1 MARATITI
9 EGFASSDPE
18 TRDVTGHTITKVT
31 IPVTPQKKNAQG
43 DYEDNGDTI
52 WYQAEFWDEHGQTVA
67 ETIRKGMLVT
77 VSGGLE
83 VKTWESNGKSGV
95 NVNVTFPTIGVIV
108 RKPKRDG
115 NRATTEATT
124 TEPWGNTPPADSVAS
139 QGESNGFAFE
149 GDSPF

>member
-1 MARATITI
+1 
-9 EGFASSDPE
+9 
-18 TRDVTGHTITKVT
+18 
-31 IPVTPQKKNAQG
+31 
-43 DYEDNGDTI
+43 
-52 WYQAEFWDEHGQTVA
+52 
-67 ETIRKGMLVT
+67 LVT

>member
-9 EGFASSDPE
+9 EGFVSADPE

-52 WYQAEFWDEHGQTVA
+52 WYQAEFWDEYGKVVS
-67 ETIRKGMLVT
+67 ESIRKGMLVT
-77 VSGGLE
+77 VTGGLE

-95 NVNVTFPTIGVIV
+95 NVNVTFPTIGIIV

-115 NRATTEATT
+115 SGGGSKATTEEPWATT
-124 TEPWGNTPPADSVAS
+124 APTDSTAS
-139 QGESNGFAFE
+139 QGYTDET
-149 GDSPF
+149 PF